1 MKKWSLLSAIAL
13 SLIVFQSCGDG
24 TNDNDT
30 AIEDNTA
37 NSTTV
42 NDSMAV
48 NDDRDDVQEFVV
60 ESAQRGM
67 FEVELANL
75 AKEKATNA
83 EVKKFAST
91 LATDHA
97 KINDELKSLAS
108 QKSITVPSALD
119 NDRMDKLNK
128 LKEKS
133 GAEFDKDYMNLVI
146 DIHQNDIDE
155 FEDETDDKDDDAAI
169 KSFASKHL
177 PHLKSHLDEAK
188 RIKDALK

>member
-13 SLIVFQSCGDG
+13 SLIIFQSCGDG

-42 NDSMAV
+42 DSMAV
-48 NDDRDDVQEFVV
+48 NDDRDDVQEFIV

-91 LATDHA
+91 LASDHA
-97 KINDELKSLAS
+97 KINDELKGIAS
-108 QKSITVPSALD
+108 EKSITVPSALD

-128 LKEKS
+128 LKEKT

-155 FEDETDDKDDDAAI
+155 FEDETDDKNDDAAL
-169 KSFASKHL
+169 KAFASKHL
-177 PHLKSHLDEAK
+177 AHLKSHLDEAK

>member
-24 TNDNDT
+24 TDDNDT

-48 NDDRDDVQEFVV
+48 DNDRDDAQEFVV
-60 ESAQRGM
+60 QSAQRGM
-67 FEVELANL
+67 FEVELSNL

-91 LATDHA
+91 LASDHA
-97 KINDELKSLAS
+97 KINDELKGIAS
-108 QKSITVPSALD
+108 QKNITVPTALE
-119 NDRMDKLNK
+119 NDRMDQLNK
-128 LKEKS
+128 LKEKT
-133 GAEFDKDYMNLVI
+133 GNEFDKDYMNLVI
-146 DIHQNDIDE
+146 DIHQNDIDK
-155 FEDETDDKDDDAAI
+155 FEDVAEDNDEDAAL